1 MPLRRRPECLF
12 CRRLIPGCRF
22 ATVQFAA
29 AWDVLQVVHRLPTRR
44 KVVSGLDG
52 RAAGPPFFPAME
64 QCAMKMKTLSD
75 LLIHELKDLYSAE
88 KQLTKALPKLVKA
101 ATNENL
107 KQALE
112 DHLDET
118 ERQVERLDEIFGQLD
133 ASPRGPKCAAME
145 GLVEEGKKILEEEM
159 DDDVRDA
166 AIIAAAQ
173 RVEHYEIAGYGSART
188 FAQQLGH
195 DKVAAM
201 LQETLDE
208 EKAADEKLTEIAL
221 QSVNEAAEV

>member
-1 MPLRRRPECLF
+1 
-12 CRRLIPGCRF
+12 
-22 ATVQFAA
+22 
-29 AWDVLQVVHRLPTRR
+29 
-44 KVVSGLDG
+44 
-52 RAAGPPFFPAME
+52 
-64 QCAMKMKTLSD
+64 MKMRTLSD

-101 ATNENL
+101 ATHEEL
-107 KQALE
+107 KKALAN
-112 DHLDET
+112 HLEET

-173 RVEHYEIAGYGSART
+173 RVEHYEIAGYGCART

-195 DKVAAM
+195 DKVAEL